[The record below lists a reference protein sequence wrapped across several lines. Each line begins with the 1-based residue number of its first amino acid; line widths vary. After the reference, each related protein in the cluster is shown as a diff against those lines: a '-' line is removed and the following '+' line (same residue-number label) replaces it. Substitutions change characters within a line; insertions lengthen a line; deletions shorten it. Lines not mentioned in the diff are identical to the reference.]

1 MNYFDYVNKYIA
13 NYGNKNINDII
24 KNSNIKNISDYL
36 INANN
41 YKIYHSLDDYLTNTK
56 QLHQLKLYTG
66 TKTILFNNGAH
77 LGFLYRQEFLNELNK
92 EISN

>member
-1 MNYFDYVNKYIA
+1 MDFSKYSDKYLVKDENTVIGDLAFETSLYSIA
-13 NYGNKNINDII
+13 
-24 KNSNIKNISDYL
+24 DYL
-36 INANN
+36 QSNNN